1 MKIRI
6 KKLHPDAIL
15 PSYAHGPDEDAA
27 MDLRALERIGLDAR
41 GRAGRAHR
49 HRRSSCRAGMK
60 HRCGHAAAWP

>member
-27 MDLRALERIGLDAR
+27 LDLRALERMVLTR
-41 GRAGRAHR
+41 FAGSAQ
-49 HRRSSCRAGMK
+49 
-60 HRCGHAAAWP
+60 